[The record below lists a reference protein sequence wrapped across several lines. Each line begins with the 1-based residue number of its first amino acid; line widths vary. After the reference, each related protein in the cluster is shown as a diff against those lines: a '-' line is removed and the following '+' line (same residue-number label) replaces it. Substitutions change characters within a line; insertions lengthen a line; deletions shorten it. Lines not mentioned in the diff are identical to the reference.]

1 MGPGACR
8 AGRGDDRPGS
18 RRFVEPAIGG
28 WIAQEIG
35 YSAMFLILGSFAL
48 GSVALWL
55 GFASVLRPAC
65 SRRDGP
71 EARPAATALAA
82 AQ

>member
-1 MGPGACR
+1 MTAQGVGA
-8 AGRGDDRPGS
+8 S
-18 RRFVEPAIGG
+18 LSPAIGG

-55 GFASVLRPAC
+55 GFGSAVRAARENASADDDPAFA
-65 SRRDGP
+65 SR
-71 EARPAATALAA
+71 EQVA
-82 AQ
+82 